1 MLICV
6 VIPHYDHLDQFRK
19 SLPSLIEHELPLVVV
34 DDNSPKE
41 VFDALARLL
50 DEDAPG
56 STLIRH
62 SGNLGKGGAVMTGLK
77 AALEAGFTHALQ
89 VDADGQHDLEGITQ
103 LIAETTRQPKS
114 IICGIPEFDES
125 VSRLRFYAR
134 HITLGF
140 VWLETLSTE
149 IRDALCGFRSYPLQQ
164 VIELADRSNP
174 GKRMTFDPEILVRA
188 VWAGIPLYYVPVKIT
203 YPEDGKSHFRY
214 LRDNLE
220 ISWMHTR
227 LISGMLIR
235 LPMLIRQNRYRRSG
249 RAM

>member
-114 IICGIPEFDES
+114 IICGMPNGKGRRIFGS
-125 VSRLRFYAR
+125 TTALLIQMLRKLTPAR
-134 HITLGF
+134 T
-140 VWLETLSTE
+140 S
-149 IRDALCGFRSYPLQQ
+149 
-164 VIELADRSNP
+164 
-174 GKRMTFDPEILVRA
+174 KR
-188 VWAGIPLYYVPVKIT
+188 AGYFIGRKI
-203 YPEDGKSHFRY
+203 KF
-214 LRDNLE
+214 
-220 ISWMHTR
+220 
-227 LISGMLIR
+227 
-235 LPMLIRQNRYRRSG
+235 
-249 RAM
+249 